1 MKTSTNHIAQH
12 VGDGLTPT
20 NEERLVRLNLLTTS
34 IKKDEVMERLEQQI
48 ERQNI
53 VKSLVTAM
61 RSRHKR
67 SWLWSKRGLTP
78 GNKLR
83 IIEALSGTQ
92 PTKVNKTIGIT
103 NRQMK
108 LY

>member
-20 NEERLVRLNLLTTS
+20 NEERLV
-34 IKKDEVMERLEQQI
+34 MERLEQQI
-48 ERQNI
+48 ERQNDG
-53 VKSLVTAM
+53 KSLVTGM
-61 RSRHKR
+61 RLRHKR
-67 SWLWSKRGLTP
+67 SWLWSKRGLTS

-83 IIEALSGTQ
+83 IIEPLSGTQ
-92 PTKVNKTIGIT
+92 PTKVNKTRGIT